1 MSFRDF
7 LAEKYP
13 EVTGKIKNGEN
24 ISCPNIEDFLAYIA
38 DTNIVDISGVDFSKD
53 QPIVVENRG
62 LVCLVA
68 ENADYE
74 GGVTLK
80 SVIVAGNI
88 SFYGS
93 KVEKV
98 LSLLDVK
105 CAKLIFPENVEN
117 ISVTEEVTIS
127 SKI

>member
-24 ISCPNIEDFLAYIA
+24 ISCPKLEDFLTYIVN
-38 DTNIVDISGVDFSKD
+38 TNIIDISGVDFSKN
-53 QPIVVENRG
+53 QPIIIENRG

-74 GGVTLK
+74 GGITLK

-88 SFYGS
+88 SFRGS
-93 KVEKV
+93 EIKKV
-98 LSLLDVK
+98 LSLSNIK
-105 CAKLIFPENVEN
+105 CAKIIFPEKTEK
-117 ISVTEEVTIS
+117 ISVTEELIIS
-127 SKI
+127 PEI